1 MIRNAPFFFVISNQ
15 SHILQDA
22 LLHAVKEEYVE
33 AVEILLKWEE
43 ENHVAGTSYVSK
55 NCNGGST

>member
-1 MIRNAPFFFVISNQ
+1 MCCIPK
-15 SHILQDA
+15 DA

-55 NCNGGST
+55 N